1 MKLRIILLLMVVLAM
16 LAACSTPTPE
26 PTKAPPTAAPVPT
39 KAPEPTKAPA
49 APTTAPAAATK
60 APEPT
65 KAPEAKPTEAP
76 KPAAFD
82 WKQFSGQTLTLYLPQ
97 HPWTNAVQ
105 PLFPDFEKQTGIKL
119 DVQTFAE
126 AQLRDKVL
134 IALQAKSSE
143 FDFWMSL
150 KSREGLKYY
159 RAGYYE
165 PLDKYLADPKLT
177 PADYNVKDFAGGPF
191 GGEKFDNKLTG
202 IPIIIEGP
210 VVFYRKDLFEA
221 AKIAVPKKI
230 EDLET
235 AAAAC
240 MKANPGITGVTL
252 RGDPNAIA
260 YTFGPFVRAFG
271 INYRDA
277 NGKSQLS
284 SPAGLKAVEYYAKLA
299 KDYGPPGVV
308 TYSFAQSSALFG
320 GGNACMEIES
330 SNELSTIIDPKSS
343 KVVGKVGV
351 IPIPA
356 GPGGDVPTVLQWG
369 VSINANSK
377 KKEAAYLFAMWATSQ
392 QMQAQ
397 LHLKG
402 IASPRLSSWET
413 PEWKA
418 QLAGDALK
426 GEWATAVKYVSEKG
440 SGEVGPPAFEQP
452 TARKIMGDAIDAVI
466 LGQKSAAD
474 AMKAVD
480 VELDKL
486 DR

>member
-1 MKLRIILLLMVVLAM
+1 MKNLIVIVAVILALLI
-16 LAACSTPTPE
+16 AACATPTPTPVP
-26 PTKAPPTAAPVPT
+26 PTKAPAPTQAPAPTAAPAQPT
-39 KAPEPTKAPA
+39 KAPEPTKAA
-49 APTTAPAAATK
+49 
-60 APEPT
+60 EP
-65 KAPEAKPTEAP
+65 AKPTEAP

-97 HPWTNAVQ
+97 HPWTNAIQ

-119 DVQTFAE
+119 EVQTFAE

-165 PLDKYLADPKLT
+165 ILDKYLSDPKLT
-177 PADYNVKDFAGGPF
+177 PPEYNVKDFAAGPF

-210 VVFYRKDLFEA
+210 VIFYRKDLFDA
-221 AKIAVPKKI
+221 AKISFPKKI
-230 EDLET
+230 EDIET

-260 YTFGPFVRAFG
+260 YTFGPFLRAFG
-271 INYRDA
+271 VNYRDA

-284 SPAGLKAVEYYAKLA
+284 SPNGLKAVEYYAKLA
-299 KDYGPPGVV
+299 SQYGPPGVV

-330 SNELSTIIDPKSS
+330 SNELSTIVDPKSS

-351 IPIPA
+351 MPYPP

-377 KKEAAYLFAMWATSQ
+377 KKEAAWLFAVWATSQ
-392 QMQAQ
+392 EMQAK

-402 IASPRLSSWET
+402 IASPRLSAWDT

-418 QLAGDALK
+418 QLAGDPLRA
-426 GEWATAVKYVSEKG
+426 EWAAAVKHVSEKG
-440 SGEVGPPAFEQP
+440 SGEVGPPAIEQP
-452 TARKIMGDAIDAVI
+452 TVRKIMGDAIDAVI

-474 AMKAVD
+474 AMKAAD
-480 VELDKL
+480 AEIDKL
-486 DR
+486 AH